1 LPAKKYVEVKTMRK
15 IDKNIVPE
23 YVSKTNEAI
32 EEDKKFREIFLLTLF
47 GSSPIL
53 PNLGYFRY

>member
-1 LPAKKYVEVKTMRK
+1 MRK

-32 EEDKKFREIFLLTLF
+32 EEDKKFREIFLFTLF